1 MSNNSLFSE
10 IDFLTN
16 QPSLYIFQQSKYS
29 TLQGSVL
36 SFLVLLSCL
45 GFIIYFLIAF
55 FQRYY
60 FSIVN
65 IQESTG
71 YKHSFN
77 LSDSMF
83 YISFLSQD
91 LDSSYHFLKLL
102 FYYNFYFWWRNNT
115 TWNKYRKTYTQKI
128 SLYV

>member
-1 MSNNSLFSE
+1 MSYNSLFSE

-16 QPSLYIFQQSKYS
+16 QPSLYIFQKSKYS

-55 FQRYY
+55 FQRND

-71 YKHSFN
+71 YNNSFN

-83 YISFLSQD
+83 YISFLSQN
-91 LDSSYHFLKLL
+91 LNARSHFLKL
-102 FYYNFYFWWRNNT
+102 FYYNLSTFDEEIIQLE
-115 TWNKYRKTYTQKI
+115 KCRKKCI
-128 SLYV
+128 L